1 MCRCENTQLIINIY
15 IYTYFI
21 YVQKNSSDIRIRIGA
36 SDSAQ
41 VWTDAKLRGD
51 STARWKAPRNSILS
65 RMKGWYS
72 WDSCWQYHPW
82 TSTIIFFCI
91 SNILSCGNMPL
102 HIHADSGWNQ
112 TVVVLSQSFLHQFS
126 VYIYR
131 YKLYMFVCVSI
142 NTCVYIYIY
151 YLRHIVYCIFL
162 IWADIE

>member
-1 MCRCENTQLIINIY
+1 VKIHNWSSIY
-15 IYTYFI
+15 IYTNLI

-82 TSTIIFFCI
+82 TSTIIFFWI

-112 TVVVLSQSFLHQFS
+112 TVVVLSQSFLHQFY

-131 YKLYMFVCVSI
+131 YKLLYMFVRVSI
-142 NTCVYIYIY
+142 NTYIYNI
-151 YLRHIVYCIFL
+151 RHIVYCIFWYEL
-162 IWADIE
+162 T